1 MKRIEEDLTTGN
13 VCTKLVK
20 LSIPLF
26 FINLLQSFY
35 NIVDMIVV
43 GQVLGSTGVVF
54 GYNSICS
61 ILRGFGE
68 TKQPLYFQRLLGES
82 IFIKENGKV

>member
-13 VCTKLVK
+13 VFTKLVK

-43 GQVLGSTGVVF
+43 GQVVGSTVFVF

-61 ILRGFGE
+61 ILRGLGE
-68 TKQPLYFQRLLGES
+68 TKQAHISSDYWDSLFL
-82 IFIKENGKV
+82 

>member
-1 MKRIEEDLTTGN
+1 MKRIEEDLITGN
-13 VCTKLVK
+13 VFKKLVK

-43 GQVLGSTGVVF
+43 GQVVGSTGVVAIS
-54 GYNSICS
+54 NSSMKLC
-61 ILRGFGE
+61 LMHC
-68 TKQPLYFQRLLGES
+68 
-82 IFIKENGKV
+82 

>member
-13 VCTKLVK
+13 VFTKLVK

-43 GQVLGSTGVVF
+43 GQVVGSTVFVF

-61 ILRGFGE
+61 
-68 TKQPLYFQRLLGES
+68 S
-82 IFIKENGKV
+82 